1 MTHRL
6 SALIFDVDGT
16 LAETE
21 RDGHRVAFNESF
33 AAHSLNWIW
42 TDALYGELLK
52 ITGGKERLAYFI
64 QHHQP
69 DLPNDVSIE
78 TLINRVHQEKNIRY
92 MQILKTGKIP
102 LRPGVLRL
110 LNAARNSGIKLAIA
124 TTTTLENVHHLL
136 SCALSP
142 SAIEW
147 FDVIAAG
154 DVVAAKKPAPD
165 IYFYALEQLRLPANE
180 CVAIEDS
187 ANGLQAALAA
197 ELTTVITVNDYTVNE
212 NFMGAA
218 LVVNQLGESDSHC
231 RVIAGAIKQVNCVDL
246 TLLTRLLNGD

>member
-33 AAHSLNWIW
+33 MAHSLNWFW
-42 TDALYGELLK
+42 SDGLYGELLK
-52 ITGGKERLAYFI
+52 ITGGKERLAHFI
-64 QHHQP
+64 EHYQP
-69 DLPNDVSIE
+69 DMPNGMPIE
-78 TLINRVHQEKNIRY
+78 TLINTLHQEKNKRY
-92 MQILKTGKIP
+92 LQILQAGKIP

-110 LNAARNSGIKLAIA
+110 LNAARNSGVKLAIA

-136 SCALSP
+136 SCTLS
-142 SAIEW
+142 SDAINW

-165 IYFYALEQLRLPANE
+165 IYFYALEKLQLPANE

-187 ANGLQAALAA
+187 ANGLQAALQA
-197 ELTTVITVNDYTVNE
+197 ELTTLITLNDYTANE
-212 NFMGAA
+212 NFTGAA
-218 LVVNQLGESDSHC
+218 LVVNQLGEPDAPC
-231 RVIAGAIKQVNCVDL
+231 QAIAGSMGGSNCVDL
-246 TLLTRLLNGD
+246 ALFNRLINRE

>member
-1 MTHRL
+1 MVHRL

-33 AAHSLNWIW
+33 LAHSLNWFW
-42 TDALYGELLK
+42 SDGLYGELLK

-64 QHHQP
+64 EHYQP
-69 DLPNDVSIE
+69 DLPNEMPVE
-78 TLINRVHQEKNIRY
+78 TLINILHQEKNKRY
-92 MQILKTGKIP
+92 LQILQTGKIP

-110 LNAARNSGIKLAIA
+110 LNAARHSGVKLAIA

-136 SCALSP
+136 SCAISP
-142 SAIEW
+142 DAIEW

-165 IYFYALEQLRLPANE
+165 IYFYALEKLQLPANE

-187 ANGLQAALAA
+187 SNGLQAALQAK
-197 ELTTVITVNDYTVNE
+197 LTTVITVNDYTAKE
-212 NFMGAA
+212 DFAGAA
-218 LVVNQLGESDSHC
+218 LVVNQLGESNAPC
-231 RVIAGAIKQVNCVDL
+231 QAIAGSMAGNPCVDL
-246 TLLTRLLNGD
+246 ALLSRLIDRA